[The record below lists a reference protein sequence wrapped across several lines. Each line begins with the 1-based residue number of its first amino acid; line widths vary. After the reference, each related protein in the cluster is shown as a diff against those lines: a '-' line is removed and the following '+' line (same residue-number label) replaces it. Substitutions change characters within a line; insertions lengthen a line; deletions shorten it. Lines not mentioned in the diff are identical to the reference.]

1 MSCATVQ
8 LNIVPK
14 RMLTKSEAAHHCGR
28 PVKRFESE
36 CDVAPI
42 KFANGDRRYDVRD
55 LDAWLDRLKG
65 MGVSGDEDSLIRR
78 LA

>member
-1 MSCATVQ
+1 MTSATLQ

-28 PVKRFESE
+28 PVKRFEAE
-36 CDVAPI
+36 CAISPVRFP
-42 KFANGDRRYDVRD
+42 NGDLRYDVHD

-65 MGVSGDEDSLIRR
+65 DAGAEADEIIGR
-78 LA
+78 LK